1 VSVKVISDHVKD
13 GITLGEEFGL
23 PEMLIDF
30 IPMHHGT
37 TKIGFFYEQAMRKKG
52 KFETVDE
59 DDFRYPGPK
68 PQTKETGIVMLAD
81 AVEASTR
88 AIEQP
93 TVQKIED
100 RIDELIKARF
110 MEGQLD
116 ECELTLR
123 DLTRIKSSFL
133 KILTGIHHSRMQY
146 PETQTTSPIPPE
158 PAVEMPSASKTKS
171 KKFASGKRRR
181 IRSIDAS

>member
-1 VSVKVISDHVKD
+1 
-13 GITLGEEFGL
+13 
-23 PEMLIDF
+23 
-30 IPMHHGT
+30 
-37 TKIGFFYEQAMRKKG
+37 
-52 KFETVDE
+52 
-59 DDFRYPGPK
+59 
-68 PQTKETGIVMLAD
+68 
-81 AVEASTR
+81 VEASTR

-93 TVQKIED
+93 TVKKIED

-146 PETQTTSPIPPE
+146 PEAQTTSPVPPE
-158 PAVEMPSASKTKS
+158 PAVEMPIATRTKA
-171 KKFASGKRRR
+171 KQFAAGKRRR

>member
-1 VSVKVISDHVKD
+1 
-13 GITLGEEFGL
+13 
-23 PEMLIDF
+23 
-30 IPMHHGT
+30 
-37 TKIGFFYEQAMRKKG
+37 
-52 KFETVDE
+52 
-59 DDFRYPGPK
+59 
-68 PQTKETGIVMLAD
+68 MLAD

-93 TVQKIED
+93 TVKKIED

-123 DLTRIKSSFL
+123 DLTRIKSSFV

-146 PETQTTSPIPPE
+146 PETQTSPLLPE
-158 PAVEMPSASKTKS
+158 AAVKMPIAMKTKV
-171 KKFASGKRRR
+171 KKFAAGKRRR